1 MEVVSDKKYV
11 PVPPY
16 AGTWWP
22 RALGLLLPGYLRK
35 RYGLDRVEMRRV
47 DRLWRSIAAGHG
59 VLLAPNHCRD
69 EDSFVVSL
77 LGREVGRPFYTVAS
91 AHLFVGGAF

>member
-1 MEVVSDKKYV
+1 
-11 PVPPY
+11 
-16 AGTWWP
+16 
-22 RALGLLLPGYLRK
+22 
-35 RYGLDRVEMRRV
+35 
-47 DRLWRSIAAGHG
+47 